1 MRQSQARG
9 HMNQIKLAGTSLLL
23 LLSLVLPAAAQQAK
37 TKKPMKYP
45 PQYPQILGT
54 DDPSA
59 PGAPAKGENEVKE
72 PAPQQADVLQ
82 QSVNSLSQEV
92 RQLAAEIRILNLR
105 QEAQLEMLRLSRS
118 EGRTTSLERELDSVT
133 GRLAALDI
141 EELQVK
147 DRLVPEHLEQQVQ
160 TVVTLNRGE
169 TIDQLKQALETRLTQ
184 IAEERGRLQ
193 GREAELR
200 NQLEIQQAASQEAE
214 RHVERAETTIRQMS
228 APAPDKPDR
237 KP

>member
-1 MRQSQARG
+1 
-9 HMNQIKLAGTSLLL
+9 MNQIKLAGMSLLL
-23 LLSLVLPAAAQQAK
+23 LLSLVLPTAAKQAK

-59 PGAPAKGENEVKE
+59 TPSKPENEARE
-72 PAPQQADVLQ
+72 QPAPQQADVLQ

-133 GRLAALDI
+133 NRLAALDA

-147 DRLVPEHLEQQVQ
+147 DRLVPERLEQQIQSVG
-160 TVVTLNRGE
+160 TLNRSD
-169 TIDQLKQALETRLTQ
+169 TIDQLKRALETRLTQ

-193 GREAELR
+193 GRETELR
-200 NQLEIQQAASQEAE
+200 NQLEIQQTASQEAE
-214 RHVERAETTIRQMS
+214 KHVEQAEATIRQLT
-228 APAPDKPDR
+228 AADPNKPDR

>member
-1 MRQSQARG
+1 
-9 HMNQIKLAGTSLLL
+9 MNQIKLAGMSLLL
-23 LLSLVLPAAAQQAK
+23 VLSLVVPAAAQQAK
-37 TKKPMKYP
+37 TKRPTKYP

-54 DDPSA
+54 DDPSTPA
-59 PGAPAKGENEVKE
+59 PQAKPENEARE
-72 PAPQQADVLQ
+72 QPAPQQADVLQ

-92 RQLAAEIRILNLR
+92 RQLAVEIRILSLR

-133 GRLAALDI
+133 GRLAGLDA

-160 TVVTLNRGE
+160 TVVTLNRGQ

-193 GREAELR
+193 GRETELR
-200 NQLEIQQAASQEAE
+200 NQLEIQLAASQEAE
-214 RHVERAETTIRQMS
+214 KHVENAEATIRQMT
-228 APAPDKPDR
+228 APEANKPDR

>member
-1 MRQSQARG
+1 
-9 HMNQIKLAGTSLLL
+9 MNQIKLAGMSLLL
-23 LLSLVLPAAAQQAK
+23 SMSLVTLAAAQQTK

-54 DDPSA
+54 DDPST
-59 PGAPAKGENEVKE
+59 PAKPENEVKE
-72 PAPQQADVLQ
+72 QPAPQQADVLQ

-92 RQLAAEIRILNLR
+92 RQLAVEIRILNLR

-133 GRLAALDI
+133 GRLAALDT

-147 DRLVPEHLEQQVQ
+147 DRLVPVHLEQQVQ
-160 TVVTLNRGE
+160 TVVTLNRSE
-169 TIDQLKQALETRLTQ
+169 TIEQLKQALEARLTQ

-193 GREAELR
+193 GRETELR

-214 RHVERAETTIRQMS
+214 RHVEQAEATIRQMT
-228 APAPDKPDR
+228 APAPASAVEPSPPNR